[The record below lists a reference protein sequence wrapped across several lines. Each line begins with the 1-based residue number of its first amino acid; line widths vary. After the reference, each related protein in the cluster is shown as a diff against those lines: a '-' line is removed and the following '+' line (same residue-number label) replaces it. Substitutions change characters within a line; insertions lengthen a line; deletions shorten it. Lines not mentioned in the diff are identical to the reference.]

1 MMRIKNLTFSYGH
14 QIILK
19 KLNITFSDT
28 KLNMLIGPNGTG
40 KTTLLDII
48 AGLYDQEKPHL
59 DKIQIPSH
67 DQIAYSLQNPIYFP
81 TLTVQQTLNMYQEI
95 DHAGGQTANIVMQ
108 QIQKDV
114 FEKIKDTKMGQL
126 SGGERKLLLTYGTC
140 LLKRDLYLFDEPLS
154 GVDPVNCKYVLQLI
168 ASLVT
173 EQKKQVIFTNHQ
185 FNALSTLPIQVIGLN
200 HGTCV
205 LNADYEDFI
214 KTSEN
219 HDADEAFQKMLS
231 LS

>member
-1 MMRIKNLTFSYGH
+1 MIQIKNLTFSYGH

-19 KLNITFSDT
+19 NLNITFSAT
-28 KLNMLIGPNGTG
+28 KLNMLIGPNGAG

-48 AGLYDQEKPHL
+48 AGLYDREKPHL
-59 DKIQIPSH
+59 DKTHIPSH
-67 DQIAYSLQNPIYFP
+67 NQIAYSLQNPIYFP

-95 DHAGGQTANIVMQ
+95 DHAGGQTASMVMQ
-108 QIQKDV
+108 QIQQRV
-114 FEKIKDTKMGQL
+114 FKKNEDTKVGQL
-126 SGGERKLLLTYGTC
+126 SGGERKLLLTCGTC

-154 GVDPVNCKYVLQLI
+154 GVDPVNCKYIMQLI

-185 FNALSTLPIQVIGLN
+185 FNALSALPIQVIGLN

-205 LNADYEDFI
+205 LNADYADFI
-214 KTSEN
+214 NTSEN
-219 HDADEAFQKMLS
+219 QSANEAFQKML